1 MATFGEGISMI
12 IDRLWEAVETGGPVC
27 LGLDPA
33 PELLPE
39 GCADRYENM
48 AQAYWAFNKAIVDA
62 TLDVVAC
69 YKVQIAHYEALGL
82 VGLACYRDTLRYI
95 RKHQAIVIGDVK
107 RGDIGS
113 TATYYAQAHFQGD
126 FEADFLTLNP
136 MLGSDAVAPFL
147 QHLESGEKGTF
158 FLVRTSNPGAQEF
171 QELPSLGKPLY
182 LHVAERVWAWG
193 ERFLGRCGYSSVGA
207 VVGASPQVL
216 STVRRAFPHM
226 CLLVPGYGAQGASAQ
241 DVAPAFRDRNGAVI
255 VAARSILGAH
265 RGKPDGAKNFA
276 DYARHAALAMR
287 AEIQQCLE

>member
-1 MATFGEGISMI
+1 MGEGTSMI
-12 IDRLWEAVETGGPVC
+12 IDRLWEAVENRGPVC
-27 LGLDPA
+27 LGLDPT

-39 GCADRYENM
+39 GFADHYENM
-48 AQAYWAFNKAIVDA
+48 AQAYWAFNKAIIDA

-69 YKVQIAHYEALGL
+69 YKVQIAHYEALDL
-82 VGLACYRDTLRYI
+82 AGLACYRDTLRYI
-95 RKHQAIVIGDVK
+95 RQHEAIAIGDVK

-113 TATYYAQAHFQGD
+113 TATCYAQAHFQGA

-147 QHLESGEKGTF
+147 QHLEGGEKGAF

-171 QELPSLGKPLY
+171 QEMVCSGKPLY
-182 LHVAERVWAWG
+182 VHVAERVWTWG

-207 VVGASPQVL
+207 VLGANRQVL
-216 STVRRAFPHM
+216 STVRRAFPRM
-226 CLLVPGYGAQGASAQ
+226 FFLVPGFGAQGAGPQ

-265 RGKPDGAKNFA
+265 RAKPDGVRNFA
-276 DYARHAALAMR
+276 DYARHTALAMR
-287 AEIQQCLE
+287 AEIQQCLG